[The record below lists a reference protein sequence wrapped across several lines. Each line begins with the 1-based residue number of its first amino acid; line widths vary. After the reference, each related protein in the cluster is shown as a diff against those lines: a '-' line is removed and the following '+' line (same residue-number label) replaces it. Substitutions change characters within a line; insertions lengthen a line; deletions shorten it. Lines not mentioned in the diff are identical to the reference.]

1 MNNMNFKDIIAKV
14 KGLPTKTKNILFLVV
29 GIVILLAAY
38 MFGFQKIQ
46 EKTLAVQEEAGKQSV
61 YVNELKGYHSNI
73 QTYEKGIEDSKNTI
87 DGILVTLPR
96 GMNSEDFLMYIKIM
110 NEDLGTNLSSV
121 HIDADSFI
129 GEFPCIA
136 EDKSV
141 TIQSFRSGASF
152 SANMTYAQFKDSL
165 KYIYEKTN
173 QITFVESV
181 GLTYDSESAKLQTS
195 FKISK
200 YYITYDGS
208 EYVFVPV
215 PDVSL
220 GNSDPFGTASR

>member
-1 MNNMNFKDIIAKV
+1 MNDLNFKDLIAKA
-14 KGLPTKTKNILFLVV
+14 KGLPTKTKNIILLIV
-29 GIVILLAAY
+29 GIAIFLLAY
-38 MFGFQKIQ
+38 TMGFQKIQ
-46 EKTLAVQEEAGKQSV
+46 EKTAVIQEEVGKQSV
-61 YVNELKGYHSNI
+61 YVNELKGYHDNI

-96 GMNSEDFLMYIKIM
+96 GINSEDFLMYIKTM
-110 NEDLGTNLSSV
+110 NEDLGSNLKSV
-121 HIDADSFI
+121 HIDADSFL

-152 SANMTYAQFKDSL
+152 SADMTYAQFKDSL
-165 KYIYEKTN
+165 KYIYDNTN

-181 GLTYDSESAKLQTS
+181 GLTYDSENAKLQTS

-208 EYVFVPV
+208 KYVFVPV
-215 PDVSL
+215 PDVAL
-220 GNSDPFGTASR
+220 GNSDPFGTASN